1 MRHALAVAAFAVLLF
16 GLFPALQAARS
27 APIQALKGSSGGS
40 AGNRVATR
48 FRNALAT
55 AQIALSMA
63 SLVIAGLFIQSLQNL
78 SRVELGMDVD
88 ALASFAISPAR
99 NGYDAARSQLLFDQ
113 VEQDLAGLPGVTAVT
128 SSMVPLLS
136 GNNWGT
142 NVSVEGFRSEN
153 QEAAHSLYN
162 EVGSGFFGT
171 VGMPLLA
178 GREFSDADSAD
189 RPKVAMVNR
198 RFAEKFGLGSE
209 VIGKRMA
216 IGDNE
221 KLDIEIIGLVADAH
235 YDSVKVAPPEQFWLP
250 RRQNA
255 DLGELVFYV
264 RGELP
269 PEQLLKALPG
279 VVARLDPDL
288 PVENLRTLPQQ
299 IRQNLVV
306 DHFVGLLSTAFALL
320 ATLLAAIGVYGV
332 LSYAL
337 QQRTREIG
345 LRLALGAEPRRVQAA
360 LLGQVGRMFLIG
372 GGVGLMLALALGR
385 AAQALLYELDGHDP
399 GVIVGA
405 TLLLAAIALLAGWWP
420 ARRAARIDPL
430 VALRWE

>member
-1 MRHALAVAAFAVLLF
+1 MRHALVVAVFAVLLF
-16 GLFPALQAARS
+16 GLVPALQAART
-27 APIQALKGSSGGS
+27 APIQALKGSAGGTGS
-40 AGNRVATR
+40 NRIATR

-99 NGYDAARSQLLFDQ
+99 NGYDAARSQQLFDQ
-113 VEQDLAGLPGVTAVT
+113 LEQDLAGLPGVTAVT

-162 EVGSGFFGT
+162 EVGSGFFST

-178 GREFSDADSAD
+178 GRELAAWTAATG
-189 RPKVAMVNR
+189 PKVAMVEINDLP
-198 RFAEKFGLGSE
+198 KFGLNGE

-221 KLDIEIIGLVADAH
+221 QLDIEIVGLVADAH
-235 YDSVKVAPPEQFWLP
+235 YDGVKNAPPEQFWLP

-255 DLGELVFYV
+255 NLGELVFYV
-264 RGELP
+264 RGALP
-269 PEQLLKALPG
+269 PEQLLTALPA
-279 VVARLDPDL
+279 VIARLDPDL
-288 PVENLRTLPQQ
+288 PVESLRTLPQQ

-332 LSYAL
+332 LSYA
-337 QQRTREIG
+337 RCNS
-345 LRLALGAEPRRVQAA
+345 A
-360 LLGQVGRMFLIG
+360 
-372 GGVGLMLALALGR
+372 
-385 AAQALLYELDGHDP
+385 
-399 GVIVGA
+399 
-405 TLLLAAIALLAGWWP
+405 P
-420 ARRAARIDPL
+420 ARSVCAWHSAPNRAECRQTCSARY
-430 VALRWE
+430 VACS